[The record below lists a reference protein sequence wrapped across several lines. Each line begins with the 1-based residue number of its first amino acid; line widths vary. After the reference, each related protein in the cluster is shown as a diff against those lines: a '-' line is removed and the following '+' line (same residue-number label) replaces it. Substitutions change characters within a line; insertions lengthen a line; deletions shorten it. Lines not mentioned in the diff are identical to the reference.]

1 MLSEHTLR
9 RTNMSPNK
17 LNIEWTYPFALLS
30 LFLLSCSECEEVP
43 YVVLNPTPT
52 HRCPNYYIY
61 TNLDSSRI
69 DMITSDEDIDRYA
82 VQSITDYA
90 SHIIASDPNKL
101 MQDESNRN
109 RMISEL
115 TECIREYHVD
125 FSKYSIA
132 AIATPSVQ
140 SADRFDVEVCSNK
153 INVYVII
160 ESYMNMNE
168 GVYSS
173 YLQVPKGNYK
183 LNFEKIR
190 APNGPY

>member
-1 MLSEHTLR
+1 MLIDKI
-9 RTNMSPNK
+9 NK
-17 LNIEWTYPFALLS
+17 KQIYLLILLS
-30 LFLLSCSECEEVP
+30 LFLLSCNECEEVP

-82 VQSITDYA
+82 GQSITDYA

-160 ESYMNMNE
+160 ESYMNTNE